1 MGYKHTHH
9 QPEAQVQKSLVLI
22 ITHNPHGNLWVG
34 YNFIPELMQ
43 ITSCRSP
50 APAARESAWRDE
62 RCRRVTMQPLIQ
74 LSWTACLFQAL
85 GFLLYFDKSIRS
97 EVWHFQFPLTQIY
110 CLHKSLLP
118 FKQSFCFRGCLR
130 IVFALTCDYIVTR
143 DYIWAAYHKPQFI
156 SYLSKSCLPLVSWSH
171 CLLKRLLAINISKIP
186 NLYKL

>member
-1 MGYKHTHH
+1 MKWWD
-9 QPEAQVQKSLVLI
+9 QMSWSSFSEC
-22 ITHNPHGNLWVG
+22 WVW
-34 YNFIPELMQ
+34 
-43 ITSCRSP
+43 SP

-62 RCRRVTMQPLIQ
+62 WYQQGTVASDSRCGT
-74 LSWTACLFQAL
+74 TCLFQAS

-143 DYIWAAYHKPQFI
+143 AYIWAAYHKPQFI

-171 CLLKRLLAINISKIP
+171 HLLKRLLAINISKIP